1 MVFIIAFIT
10 LIIIIL
16 VVSLRIELIGS
27 YRIKM
32 VDKIYDHPKNSTER
46 GLLHKMYHANSY
58 DKMLFDF
65 RKWTFKQF
73 YGDI

>member
-10 LIIIIL
+10 LILIIL
-16 VVSLRIELIGS
+16 VVSLRIELISS
-27 YRIKM
+27 YRIIMIDKM
-32 VDKIYDHPKNSTER
+32 YDHPKNSIER
-46 GLLHKMYHANSY
+46 GLLHEMYHATSY